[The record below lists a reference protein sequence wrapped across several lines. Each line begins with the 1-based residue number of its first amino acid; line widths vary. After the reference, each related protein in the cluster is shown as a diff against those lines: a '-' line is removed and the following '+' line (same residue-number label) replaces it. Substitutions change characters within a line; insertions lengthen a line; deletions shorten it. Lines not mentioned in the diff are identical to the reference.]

1 MAVVADALSLAPART
16 IVHKCVGLSYTLATQ
31 SQLGN
36 TFGKISWNVLL
47 IKKLPQI
54 WMQLQYGILTWG
66 SVEKNELGALSTR
79 LNKMIK
85 TITFAKKFGHVS
97 SIFKALNI
105 LKIDDI

>member
-1 MAVVADALSLAPART
+1 MAVVADAPSLATART
-16 IVHKCVGLSYTLATQ
+16 IVHKCVDLSYTLAVL
-31 SQLGN
+31 SRLGN
-36 TFGKISWNVLL
+36 TFGKISWNVLP

-79 LNKMIK
+79 LNK
-85 TITFAKKFGHVS
+85 TITFAKKFCHVS

-105 LKIDDI
+105 LKIYDI